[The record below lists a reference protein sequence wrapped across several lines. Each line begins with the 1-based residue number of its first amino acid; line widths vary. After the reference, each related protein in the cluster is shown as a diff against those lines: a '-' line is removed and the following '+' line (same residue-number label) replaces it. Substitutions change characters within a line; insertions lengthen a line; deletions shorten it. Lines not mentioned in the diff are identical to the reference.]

1 MKVGR
6 CGLQNA
12 CNWSPLFAR
21 VDDHRRK
28 KCENWTYPFFLF
40 VVLSLLD
47 GSVCGGPLEWP
58 NKLFHLTERSRQE
71 RVGLCERAVLSSTG
85 QHAYVLAEDELR
97 SVPQFCNQAVE
108 RLVICVGGL

>member
-12 CNWSPLFAR
+12 WNWSPLFAR

-58 NKLFHLTERSRQE
+58 NKLFHLTAATQRFQKTWKVSFWPPQVTVGVRWLAGKRYAWRSSR
-71 RVGLCERAVLSSTG
+71 LVLS
-85 QHAYVLAEDELR
+85 
-97 SVPQFCNQAVE
+97 
-108 RLVICVGGL
+108 